1 MKAPPPPPPPNNNK
15 NKYIW
20 TIPKCMIWTTV
31 FELGLNVGAWIG
43 IDLEL
48 GKGQKSEDDG

>member
-1 MKAPPPPPPPNNNK
+1 
-15 NKYIW
+15 
-20 TIPKCMIWTTV
+20 MIWTTV
-31 FELGLNVGAWIG
+31 FELGLNVGARIG